1 MHQPSILESFG
12 NARERAK
19 AAIAAIKAG
28 EGVLI
33 VDDEDRENEG
43 DLIYA
48 AETIT
53 PKQMALLIRECSGIV
68 CLCLTD
74 EMADALELEPM
85 VKNNTN
91 KNHTAFTVTIEAAEG
106 VTTGVSA
113 SDRVT
118 TIRAAIA
125 PNAKPSDLN
134 RPGHIFPLRAR
145 PGGVLERRG
154 HTEVTCDLCR
164 LAGLTPAG
172 VLCELTN
179 EDGTMARLPQIA
191 DFARKHGMP
200 LATVEDIAQY
210 RMEQEGEQA
219 RFKRLPI
226 HESPMLNAPGFF
238 HPSCEEMKSAR
249 GRRVLQKSPSSRHK
263 QTFSFLTSSCLSHR
277 PARRA

>member
-12 NARERAK
+12 NARERAE

-125 PNAKPSDLN
+125 PDAKPSDLN

-210 RMEQEGEQA
+210 RMDMEG
-219 RFKRLPI
+219 
-226 HESPMLNAPGFF
+226 
-238 HPSCEEMKSAR
+238 
-249 GRRVLQKSPSSRHK
+249 
-263 QTFSFLTSSCLSHR
+263 
-277 PARRA
+277 

>member
-1 MHQPSILESFG
+1 MHQPSILDSFG
-12 NARERAK
+12 TARERAE

-28 EGVLI
+28 QGVLI

-53 PKQMALLIRECSGIV
+53 PQQMALLIRECSGIV

-74 EMADALELEPM
+74 EKADELELEPM

-91 KNHTAFTVTIEAAEG
+91 KNGTAFTVTIEAARG

-113 SDRVT
+113 ADRVT
-118 TIRAAIA
+118 TIRTAVAAD
-125 PNAKPSDLN
+125 AKPADLN

-145 PGGVLERRG
+145 KGGVLERRG

-164 LAGLTPAG
+164 MAGLTPAG

-179 EDGTMARLPQIA
+179 EDGTMARLPEVA
-191 DFARKHGMP
+191 AFARKHGMP
-200 LATVEDIAQY
+200 LASVEDIAQY
-210 RMEQEGEQA
+210 RMETGA
-219 RFKRLPI
+219 
-226 HESPMLNAPGFF
+226 
-238 HPSCEEMKSAR
+238 
-249 GRRVLQKSPSSRHK
+249 
-263 QTFSFLTSSCLSHR
+263 
-277 PARRA
+277 

>member
-1 MHQPSILESFG
+1 MHQLSILDSFG
-12 NARERAK
+12 SARERAE

-28 EGVLI
+28 QGVLI

-53 PKQMALLIRECSGIV
+53 PQQMALLIRECSGIV

-74 EMADALELEPM
+74 EKADALQLEPM

-91 KNHTAFTVTIEAAEG
+91 KNGTAFTVTIEAARG

-118 TIRAAIA
+118 TIRAAVA
-125 PNAKPSDLN
+125 PDAKPEDLN

-154 HTEVTCDLCR
+154 HTEVTCDLAR

-179 EDGTMARLPQIA
+179 EDGTMARLPEVA
-191 DFARKHGMP
+191 AFARKHGMP
-200 LATVEDIAQY
+200 LATVEDIVKY
-210 RMEQEGEQA
+210 RMEEG
-219 RFKRLPI
+219 K
-226 HESPMLNAPGFF
+226 
-238 HPSCEEMKSAR
+238 
-249 GRRVLQKSPSSRHK
+249 
-263 QTFSFLTSSCLSHR
+263 
-277 PARRA
+277 

>member
-12 NARERAK
+12 NARDRAK

-113 SDRVT
+113 ADRVT

-210 RMEQEGEQA
+210 RMDLEG
-219 RFKRLPI
+219 
-226 HESPMLNAPGFF
+226 
-238 HPSCEEMKSAR
+238 
-249 GRRVLQKSPSSRHK
+249 
-263 QTFSFLTSSCLSHR
+263 
-277 PARRA
+277 